1 MSSTTESAWAS
12 FDEDPKPR
20 NYNRIVIPVG
30 LLLAAGAVAGPY
42 LYRNLYRTPINST
55 AGADLIP
62 TGLKKS
68 TPIQTSPTQERN
80 REPLT
85 RIRSFINY
93 LKNRRN

>member
-42 LYRNLYRTPINST
+42 LYRNLYRTPINQT
-55 AGADLIP
+55 AVADIIP

-68 TPIQTSPTQERN
+68 TLFQAISQ
-80 REPLT
+80 
-85 RIRSFINY
+85 RIRRHDPLPRSTPAVNY

>member
-62 TGLKKS
+62 TGLKNLHRFKQARHRKGTANHS
-68 TPIQTSPTQERN
+68 HVLGLLLI
-80 REPLT
+80 
-85 RIRSFINY
+85 I
-93 LKNRRN
+93 

>member
-68 TPIQTSPTQERN
+68 TPIQASTTQKAQGKQL
-80 REPLT
+80 PHST
-85 RIRSFINY
+85 PAVNY